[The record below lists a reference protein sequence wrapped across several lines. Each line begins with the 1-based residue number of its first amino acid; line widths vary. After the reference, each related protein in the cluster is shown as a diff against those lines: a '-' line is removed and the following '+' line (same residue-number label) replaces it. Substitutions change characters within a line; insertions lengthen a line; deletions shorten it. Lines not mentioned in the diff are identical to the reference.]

1 MEFATAAQEWTD
13 LLRVVAH
20 AAFAKAH
27 FGAILKL
34 AIALCCAAEKVRER
48 FCSVVAV
55 RDEGGAR
62 CEEQV
67 LLSFAFTIKRLLTA
81 IIRDRMNF
89 LVVETQTHQDQ
100 EESSASQKDSLAQQQ
115 ALRQKIPS
123 DFRLPFLQALRDN
136 WSALETAVGVNKFS
150 LPRINEMQWHVEGS
164 IVVMRIQTSDG
175 NTRTMRVPMRQFHQL
190 RYSTA
195 KVLQEMNQVEAH
207 PIMRLTN
214 ADQKA
219 PASATTAP

>member
-1 MEFATAAQEWTD
+1 MFVVHACCRCCRQDLEDAIDADAIQAQCKTKE
-13 LLRVVAH
+13 
-20 AAFAKAH
+20 
-27 FGAILKL
+27 
-34 AIALCCAAEKVRER
+34 
-48 FCSVVAV
+48 
-55 RDEGGAR
+55 
-62 CEEQV
+62 EEQV
-67 LLSFAFTIKRLLTA
+67 LLSFAFTIKRLLTV

-123 DFRLPFLQALRDN
+123 DFQLPFLQALRDN

-219 PASATTAP
+219 PASAATAP